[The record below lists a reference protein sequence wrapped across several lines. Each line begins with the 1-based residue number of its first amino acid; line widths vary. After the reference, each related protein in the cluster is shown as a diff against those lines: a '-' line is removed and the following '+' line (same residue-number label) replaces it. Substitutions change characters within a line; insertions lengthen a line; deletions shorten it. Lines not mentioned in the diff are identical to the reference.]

1 MNYKELLNDNNINL
15 IGAVSGGLDSCTIT
29 SWLKEKGFNL
39 KCITV
44 DLGQPDEENINT
56 VADRMKACGA
66 SEALIV
72 SGLEKLAKF
81 GLKVIQS
88 QAKYEGGYWN
98 TTGIARPVT
107 VASMLDHFES
117 FNSSFLFHGATGRG
131 NDQVRFELATKMLDP
146 NINVYAPWR
155 DHYFLSDFPGRAEMI
170 DYCEHKKLPIKP
182 KSESRY
188 STDAN
193 LLGLTHEAGDLENIE
208 ESPYDFVEPGM
219 GKWPWE
225 AQNKE
230 ELISLT
236 WNEGIPT
243 HINGEHHSLVE
254 IFKILN
260 DLGGNHG
267 IGIGIHSVENRF
279 LGIKSRGIYESPS
292 MELLGESYEYLL
304 QLVLDR
310 RLRDYF
316 SNISSTISKQ
326 IYEGFWFDTTT
337 NVALSGLSQITKLI
351 SGTIVLRLYKGKVY
365 FEKIERLDQI
375 KHSLYTDDSSM
386 ENLGEFNHEDSQGF
400 LNILGLNAKNLG
412 KKHNPSNF
420 NSEN

>member
-1 MNYKELLNDNNINL
+1 
-15 IGAVSGGLDSCTIT
+15 
-29 SWLKEKGFNL
+29 
-39 KCITV
+39 
-44 DLGQPDEENINT
+44 
-56 VADRMKACGA
+56 
-66 SEALIV
+66 
-72 SGLEKLAKF
+72 
-81 GLKVIQS
+81 
-88 QAKYEGGYWN
+88 
-98 TTGIARPVT
+98 
-107 VASMLDHFES
+107 
-117 FNSSFLFHGATGRG
+117 
-131 NDQVRFELATKMLDP
+131 
-146 NINVYAPWR
+146 
-155 DHYFLSDFPGRAEMI
+155 MI
-170 DYCEHKKLPIKP
+170 DYCEDKKLPIKP

-225 AQNKE
+225 AQDKE

-236 WNEGIPT
+236 WNEGVPT
-243 HINGEHHSLVE
+243 HINGEKYSLVDV
-254 IFKILN
+254 FKLLN
-260 DLGGNHG
+260 ELGGNHG
-267 IGIGIHSVENRF
+267 IGIGIHAVENRF

-316 SNISSTISKQ
+316 SNISSTISRQ

-337 NVALSGLSQITKLI
+337 NVALAGLSKITKLI

-365 FEKIERLDQI
+365 FEKIEKLDQI
-375 KHSLYTDDSSM
+375 QHSLYTDDSSM

-412 KKHNPSNF
+412 EKHNPSNF

>member
-1 MNYKELLNDNNINL
+1 MNYKELLNSKNINL
-15 IGAVSGGLDSCTIT
+15 VGAVSGGLDSCTIT

-39 KCITV
+39 KCLTV
-44 DLGQPDEENINT
+44 DLGQPDEENIEA

-66 SEALIV
+66 TEAFIV
-72 SGLEKLAKF
+72 NGLDKLAQF

-107 VASMLDHFES
+107 VACMLDHFES
-117 FNSSFLFHGATGRG
+117 FDSSYLFHGATGRG
-131 NDQVRFELATKMLDP
+131 NDQVRFELATKMLNPD
-146 NINVYAPWR
+146 INVYAPWR

-170 DYCEHKKLPIKP
+170 DYCELKKLPIKP

-193 LLGLTHEAGDLENIE
+193 LLGLTHEAGDLEDIE
-208 ESPYDFVEPGM
+208 QSPYDFVEPGM
-219 GKWPWE
+219 GKWPWDTKLKQE
-225 AQNKE
+225 I
-230 ELISLT
+230 ISIT
-236 WNEGIPT
+236 WENGTPT
-243 HINGEHHSLVE
+243 HINGESYSLVN
-254 IFKILN
+254 IFKMLN
-260 DLGGNHG
+260 EIGGNHG
-267 IGIGIHSVENRF
+267 IGIGIHAVENRF

-292 MELLGESYEYLL
+292 MELLGESYEFLL

-310 RLRDYF
+310 RMRNYF
-316 SNISSTISKQ
+316 DELSSTISRQ

-337 NVALSGLSQITKLI
+337 NIALSSLSKISNMI
-351 SGTIVLRLYKGKVY
+351 SGTVVLRLFRGKVY
-365 FEKIERLDQI
+365 FEKIDDLSNVD
-375 KHSLYTDDSSM
+375 KSLYTDDSSM

-412 KKHNPSNF
+412 IKHNSN
-420 NSEN
+420 NITD

>member
-1 MNYKELLNDNNINL
+1 MNYKELLNSKKTNL
-15 IGAVSGGLDSCTIT
+15 VGAVSGGLDSCTIT

-39 KCITV
+39 KCLTV
-44 DLGQPDEENINT
+44 DLGQPDEENIEA

-66 SEALIV
+66 TEAFIV
-72 SGLEKLAKF
+72 NGLDKLAQF

-107 VASMLDHFES
+107 VACMLDHFES
-117 FNSSFLFHGATGRG
+117 FDSSYLFHGATGRG
-131 NDQVRFELATKMLDP
+131 NDQVRFELATKMLNPD
-146 NINVYAPWR
+146 INVYAPWR

-170 DYCEHKKLPIKP
+170 DYCELKKLPIKP

-193 LLGLTHEAGDLENIE
+193 LLGLTHEAGDLEDIE
-208 ESPYDFVEPGM
+208 QSPYDFVEPGM
-219 GKWPWE
+219 GKWPWDTKLKQE
-225 AQNKE
+225 I
-230 ELISLT
+230 ISIT
-236 WNEGIPT
+236 WENGTPT
-243 HINGEHHSLVE
+243 HINGESYSLVN
-254 IFKILN
+254 IFKMLN
-260 DLGGNHG
+260 EIGGNHG
-267 IGIGIHSVENRF
+267 IGIGIHAVENRF

-292 MELLGESYEYLL
+292 MELLGESYEFLL

-310 RLRDYF
+310 RMRNYF
-316 SNISSTISKQ
+316 DELSSTISRQ

-337 NVALSGLSQITKLI
+337 NIALSSLSKISNMI
-351 SGTIVLRLYKGKVY
+351 SGTVVLRLFRGKVY
-365 FEKIERLDQI
+365 FEKIDDLSNVD
-375 KHSLYTDDSSM
+375 KSLYTDDSSM

-412 KKHNPSNF
+412 IKHNSN
-420 NSEN
+420 NITD

>member
-1 MNYKELLNDNNINL
+1 MNYKELLNSKNINL
-15 IGAVSGGLDSCTIT
+15 VGAVSGGLDSCTIT

-39 KCITV
+39 KCLTV
-44 DLGQPDEENINT
+44 DLGQPDEENIEA

-66 SEALIV
+66 TEAFIV
-72 SGLEKLAKF
+72 NGLDKLAQF

-107 VASMLDHFES
+107 VACMLDHFES
-117 FNSSFLFHGATGRG
+117 FDSSYLFHGATGRG
-131 NDQVRFELATKMLDP
+131 NDQVRFELATKMLNPD
-146 NINVYAPWR
+146 INVYAPWR

-170 DYCEHKKLPIKP
+170 DYCELKKLPIKP

-193 LLGLTHEAGDLENIE
+193 LLGLTHEAGDLEDIE
-208 ESPYDFVEPGM
+208 QSPYDFVEPGM
-219 GKWPWE
+219 GKWPWDTKLKQE
-225 AQNKE
+225 I
-230 ELISLT
+230 ISIT
-236 WNEGIPT
+236 WKNGIPT
-243 HINGEHHSLVE
+243 HINGESYSLVN
-254 IFKILN
+254 IFKMLN
-260 DLGGNHG
+260 DIGGNHG
-267 IGIGIHSVENRF
+267 IGIGIHAVENRF

-292 MELLGESYEYLL
+292 MELLGESYEFLL

-310 RLRDYF
+310 RMRNYF
-316 SNISSTISKQ
+316 DELSSTISRQ

-337 NVALSGLSQITKLI
+337 NIALSSLSKISNMI
-351 SGTIVLRLYKGKVY
+351 SGTVVLRLFRGKVY
-365 FEKIERLDQI
+365 FEKIDDLSNVD
-375 KHSLYTDDSSM
+375 KSLYTDDSSM

-412 KKHNPSNF
+412 IKHNSN
-420 NSEN
+420 NITD